1 MLLGLEMGP
10 CSMTPNLQPSFLSA
24 RHYQQMSA
32 LQQALDSLGKGRIR
46 FGLLL
51 EGKNRIFIMT
61 SFLQTKLFPV
71 CMRAEQGFVTKVR
84 APLGC
89 GMDSAAVV
97 PFLHPGKV
105 QLSRSEEKGV
115 FFISP

>member
-1 MLLGLEMGP
+1 
-10 CSMTPNLQPSFLSA
+10 
-24 RHYQQMSA
+24 
-32 LQQALDSLGKGRIR
+32 
-46 FGLLL
+46 
-51 EGKNRIFIMT
+51 MT
-61 SFLQTKLFPV
+61 SFLQMKLFPV

-105 QLSRSEEKGV
+105 QLSRTEEKAV
-115 FFISP
+115 FFISPKQSPSKTHSSLLRAALVLWRSCSFSWQADPGVL

>member
-10 CSMTPNLQPSFLSA
+10 CSMTPNLQPPFLSA
-24 RHYQQMSA
+24 RQHQQMSA

-51 EGKNRIFIMT
+51 EGKNRIFIVT
-61 SFLQTKLFPV
+61 SFLQMKLFPV
-71 CMRAEQGFVTKVR
+71 CMKAEQDSVTEVR

-105 QLSRSEEKGV
+105 QLSRTEEKGV